1 VNVFDAEWTWT
12 GERFE
17 TGIQIQVDEDGRIEA
32 VGALGATPDLAL
44 AGRAILPGMVSAHS
58 HAFQRGLRGRGEKF
72 PEGSGSFWTWRQAMY
87 GLVETLDEE
96 SFHRL
101 CRLCFAEM
109 RAAGITTV
117 GEFHYFHHRETGGET
132 ADFRLDEV
140 VLRAAAE
147 AGIRI
152 ALLEVYY
159 RTGAIGQPLEGAQR
173 RFGSSSPAA
182 YWEQMERLAGLLD
195 PRTQTLGAS
204 VHSIRAASLEDLAAI
219 YDEAR
224 RRDLVF
230 HIHVEEQRREIEDSL
245 AFYGRRPMALILE
258 ALGTAT
264 DLTAVHCTHTD
275 PEDMARFLAGGGTVC
290 LCPLT
295 EANLGDGI
303 PAAPR
308 SHPAGSP
315 FCLGSDSNARIS
327 LLEEMRW
334 MEYGQRLATES
345 RGVLRDAGGSVARI
359 LWDAATVNGARA
371 LGLPAGRIEAGLWAD
386 LVAIDLASPS
396 LAGWT
401 PETLLESLLFGA
413 TEEVV
418 VATCV
423 GGEWREHRKILA
435 P

>member
-1 VNVFDAEWTWT
+1 VSVFEAEWTWT

-17 TGIQIQVDEDGRIEA
+17 TGLQVEVDEEGRIEA
-32 VGALGATPDLAL
+32 VGVLGRTPDLAL
-44 AGRAILPGMVSAHS
+44 AGHALLPGMVSAHS
-58 HAFQRGLRGRGEKF
+58 HAFQRGLRGRGETF

-87 GLVETLDEE
+87 GLVGSLDAEG
-96 SFHRL
+96 FHRTCL
-101 CRLCFAEM
+101 QAFQEM
-109 RAAGITTV
+109 RAAGITCV
-117 GEFHYFHHRETGGET
+117 GEFHYFHHAGTE
-132 ADFRLDEV
+132 AASYAFDEL

-147 AGIRI
+147 AGLRI

-173 RFGSSSPAA
+173 RFGTPSPAA
-182 YWEQMERLAGLLD
+182 YWDQMDRLAGLLD
-195 PRTQTLGAS
+195 PSTQSLGAS
-204 VHSIRAASLEDLAAI
+204 VHSLRAASPEDLAAI

-230 HIHVEEQRREIEDSL
+230 HIHVEEQRREIEDCL
-245 AFYGRRPMALILE
+245 AFYGKRPMALLLE
-258 ALGTAT
+258 TLGTAT

-275 PEDMARFLAGGGTVC
+275 PEDLARFFAGGGTVC

-308 SHPAGSP
+308 SVPAGSA

-327 LLEEMRW
+327 LFEEMRW

-345 RGVLRDAGGSVARI
+345 RGVLRDPNGSVAKV
-359 LWDAATVNGARA
+359 LWDAATAGGARA
-371 LGLPAGRIEAGLWAD
+371 LDVPAGRIEAGLWAD
-386 LVAIDLASPS
+386 FVAVDLAAPA

-401 PETLLESLLFGA
+401 PETLLDTLVFGA
-413 TEEVV
+413 TEGVV
-418 VATCV
+418 AATCV
-423 GGEWREHRKILA
+423 GGEWREHRSPA

>member
-1 VNVFDAEWTWT
+1 VKVFEAEWTWT

-58 HAFQRGLRGRGEKF
+58 HAFQRGLRGRGEIF

-101 CRLCFAEM
+101 CLRCFAEM

-117 GEFHYFHHRETGGET
+117 GEFHYFHHRETGEAT
-132 ADFRLDEV
+132 ADFAFDEV

-159 RTGAIGQPLEGAQR
+159 RTGAIGQPLQWAQR
-173 RFGSSSPAA
+173 RFGSPSPAA
-182 YWEQMERLAGLLD
+182 YWEQMGRLAGLLD

-245 AFYGRRPMALILE
+245 AFYGKRPMALILE

-308 SHPAGSP
+308 GHPAGSP

-371 LGLPAGRIEAGLWAD
+371 LDVPAGRIEAGLWAD

-401 PETLLESLLFGA
+401 PETLLESLVFGA

-418 VATCV
+418 AATCV
-423 GGEWREHRKILA
+423 GGEWREHRKPHA